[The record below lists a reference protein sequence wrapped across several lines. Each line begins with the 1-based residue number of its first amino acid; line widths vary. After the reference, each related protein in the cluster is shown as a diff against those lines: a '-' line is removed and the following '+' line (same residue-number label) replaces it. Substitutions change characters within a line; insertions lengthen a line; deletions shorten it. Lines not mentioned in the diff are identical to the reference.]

1 MSFQNP
7 SDDEIREF
15 LLNIHHIAVVGLS
28 PKPDRPSFGVS
39 TIMQKAGFHIIPV
52 RPYTESVLGETA
64 YASLSDI
71 PGKVDLVNV
80 FRASDQIDAIVDEAI
95 QLQIPAIW
103 IQLGII
109 NEAAALRAK
118 AAGLFVVM
126 NRCIKIEYLQLCL

>member
-1 MSFQNP
+1 MVFQNP
-7 SDDEIREF
+7 SDEEIRQF
-15 LLNIHHIAVVGLS
+15 LLSIHHIAVVGLS

-39 TIMQKAGFHIIPV
+39 AIMQKAGYQIIPV

-64 YASLSDI
+64 YASLSDL
-71 PGKVDLVNV
+71 PSKVDLVNV